1 MNKMAKLRM
10 YKYSSASSAELE
22 FNEIPAVIKYAF
34 VDYSVKYNKHF
45 AKCKAAFCGQI
56 LSEKFGVTS
65 AFTK

>member
-1 MNKMAKLRM
+1 MADSQAC
-10 YKYSSASSAELE
+10 SSSCKDSAEPE
-22 FNEIPAVIKYAF
+22 SMESNEIPAVIKYAF
-34 VDYSVKYNKHF
+34 VDYSIKDNKHF

>member
-1 MNKMAKLRM
+1 MNKLAESQECSS
-10 YKYSSASSAELE
+10 SSAGSAEHE

-34 VDYSVKYNKHF
+34 VDYSVKDNKHF

-56 LSEKFGVTS
+56 LTEMFGVTS